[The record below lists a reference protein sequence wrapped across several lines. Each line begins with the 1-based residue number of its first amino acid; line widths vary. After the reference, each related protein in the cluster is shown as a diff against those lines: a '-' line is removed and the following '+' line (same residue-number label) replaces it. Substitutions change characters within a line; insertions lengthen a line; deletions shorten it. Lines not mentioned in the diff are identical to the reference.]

1 MQVKR
6 RWATNDSRTA
16 AKPDNCVA
24 NVVHAPPSRTAPFD
38 GPQSSLPCTSCPQ
51 SNVFMQRSVLKE
63 VDQSVLNAWTNRAY
77 WGHFHHQTLRQG
89 THWPHVRTQFW
100 PGGGS
105 YTQADSDRYW
115 WGARHGSKP
124 ITPGLASSKE
134 WGETCDSNGRCQ
146 DRVPPES
153 NKGGVEWP
161 GVASSGDSAQRN

>member
-1 MQVKR
+1 MVRMNSIR
-6 RWATNDSRTA
+6 RCAASSKKGKVCRDVFVAMFNAGGTLMWAENMSTR
-16 AKPDNCVA
+16 
-24 NVVHAPPSRTAPFD
+24 
-38 GPQSSLPCTSCPQ
+38 
-51 SNVFMQRSVLKE
+51 NVFMQRSVLKE

-124 ITPGLASSKE
+124 ITPGLASSRE